1 MMARPAEALEHDRH
15 ALAGP
20 QVAVEPVRQRA
31 LQQRPLKLA
40 ASAGI
45 QLGSPVGAA
54 GGAQRIAATLLPLA
68 VPAVGVLAG
77 GAEPVGDLGLADAL
91 FEHAGGMQS

>member
-1 MMARPAEALEHDRH
+1 MMAHPAEALEHDRH

-20 QVAVEPVRQRA
+20 QVAVESVRQRA
-31 LQQRPLKLA
+31 LQQRLLKLA

-45 QLGSPVGAA
+45 QLGSPAGAA
-54 GGAQRIAATLLPLA
+54 GGAQRNAATLLPLA

-77 GAEPVGDLGLADAL
+77 GAEPVGDLGLAGAL
-91 FEHAGGMQS
+91 FEHTDGTQS